1 MELDVREA
9 LRYLGVQ
16 GEPDGAL
23 LAAADD
29 VARALTA
36 AVTPR
41 YTYRVLDLERTAAG
55 YALPAVSIPL
65 PGALA
70 EKLLAGCG
78 RAALLACTLGS
89 EFDRLLAE
97 TQVRDM
103 ARAALLDACGSAWV
117 EAGCDRAQA
126 ELLER
131 LPGCYLT
138 DRFSPG
144 YGDLPL
150 ALQRDLC
157 AALDAPRRLGLY
169 VTGSLMLDPVKS
181 VTAIIGIADTPQPTR
196 VRGCDFCTMR
206 ETCTVR
212 KEGKPCGA

>member
-9 LRYLGVQ
+9 LRYLGVR

-23 LAAADD
+23 LAEAGD

-41 YTYRVLDLERTAAG
+41 YTYRVLDLERTG
-55 YALPAVSIPL
+55 EGFALPGVSILL

-70 EKLLAGCG
+70 EKMLAGCQQ
-78 RAALLACTLGS
+78 AALLACTLGA
-89 EFDRLLAE
+89 EFDRLLAQ
-97 TQVRDM
+97 TQARDM
-103 ARAALLDACGSAWV
+103 ARAALLDAYGSAWV
-117 EAGCDRAQA
+117 EAGCDKAQE
-126 ELLER
+126 ELLAR
-131 LPGCYLT
+131 LPGRWLT

-157 AALDAPRRLGLY
+157 AALDASRRLGLT
-169 VTGSLMLDPVKS
+169 VTGSLMLNPVKS
-181 VTAIIGIADTPQPTR
+181 VTAILGLADTPQPAR
-196 VRGCDFCTMR
+196 IRGCSHCKLRENCTFRR
-206 ETCTVR
+206 EG
-212 KEGKPCGA
+212 EHCGA